1 MIRPCNPADFEV
13 IWAIINDGAEAY
25 RGIIPSDRWTEPY
38 MSRQKLHDEI
48 AEGVT
53 FWCVEHDGELQGV
66 MGMQDVLD
74 ATLIRHAYIR
84 TIKRRSGVGGTLLS
98 HLRTLTKNQ
107 VLVGTWADAHW
118 AIRFYEK
125 HGFILVDSEEK
136 SRLLRRY
143 WQVPERQVETS
154 VVLRAASALRKE

>member
-74 ATLIRHAYIR
+74 ATLIRHA
-84 TIKRRSGVGGTLLS
+84 
-98 HLRTLTKNQ
+98 
-107 VLVGTWADAHW
+107 
-118 AIRFYEK
+118 
-125 HGFILVDSEEK
+125 
-136 SRLLRRY
+136 
-143 WQVPERQVETS
+143 
-154 VVLRAASALRKE
+154 